1 MAEEP
6 VKKEDEKVECVGSLL
21 VHQTDLKELTEATHA
36 GSSET
41 KKDSGSSTE
50 PKKEQESVPSLVR
63 RVTEKLKQP
72 LTDEELEVMEEWQAF
87 D

>member
-6 VKKEDEKVECVGSLL
+6 VKKDDEKVECVGSLL
-21 VHQTDLKELTEATHA
+21 VHQTDLKELTEATHE
-36 GSSET
+36 GSQT
-41 KKDSGSSTE
+41 KDSGSTE
-50 PKKEQESVPSLVR
+50 APEKKKEEESIPSLVR